1 MSSLGHVQATKT
13 TRCLHISN
21 NINNHH
27 IEGVSMMAIK
37 GSPIDGTTAVHLRPS
52 FVSKYAC
59 AGDPQRTNSQ
69 SHLFSPLEIMN
80 DLPIHK
86 IQISGTTLAS
96 VLHRFFS
103 SSGDIHGLLFGHVSF
118 STTISLSDDLTS
130 NFSTV
135 TTTDSAS
142 SSAADGPTLTATITD
157 FLSIPSHFPLPLQHH
172 HRDDPSS
179 VLVGWFSGRRKTP
192 LRPSVKDSTTTLSLA
207 SSASHS
213 FTPLDSPYPLS
224 LPPSLFLLL
233 STPFQEQLIHTHE
246 YKAFQYRVSTDS
258 FDLKSLDI
266 INIGPSFRSHYGS
279 FSPIYLFN
287 GCDLRGPNA
296 MAEDEKVETLVGIK
310 KGLKD

>member
-1 MSSLGHVQATKT
+1 M
-13 TRCLHISN
+13 
-21 NINNHH
+21 
-27 IEGVSMMAIK
+27 
-37 GSPIDGTTAVHLRPS
+37 D
-52 FVSKYAC
+52 
-59 AGDPQRTNSQ
+59 
-69 SHLFSPLEIMN
+69 

-86 IQISGTTLAS
+86 IQISGTSLAS

-135 TTTDSAS
+135 TTADSAS
-142 SSAADGPTLTATITD
+142 CSAADGPTLTATITD
-157 FLSIPSHFPLPLQHH
+157 FLSIPSHFPLPLQHK
-172 HRDDPSS
+172 HREDPCS
-179 VLVGWFSGRRKTP
+179 VLLGWFSGRRKTP
-192 LRPSVKDSTTTLSLA
+192 LRPSLKDSTTTLYLS

-213 FTPLDSPYPLS
+213 FTPQNSPYQLS

-246 YKAFQYRVSTDS
+246 YKVFQYRISTDS
-258 FDLKSLDI
+258 FDPKSLDI

-279 FSPIYLFN
+279 FSPISPFPSMT
-287 GCDLRGPNA
+287 CDLRGPNA

-310 KGLKD
+310 RGLKDQKELDLCAEGFEIGRLSKLMGSDSSNYTAELEHLYDKMLLKLDSLARLVEKSSAKVLEQENHNMKLRYKVAGLE